1 MFQRIMSQTFEDLEG
16 VEVIVDDILVWGE
29 NEQQHDERL
38 EKAMQ
43 RIRERNIK
51 LNPDKCIYLEH
62 MQA

>member
-1 MFQRIMSQTFEDLEG
+1 MSQTFEDLEG

-51 LNPDKCIYLEH
+51 LNPAKCIYLEH